1 MRKIR
6 KKEEGS
12 FAKGHS
18 IFILILLLVVV
29 LGFTQIV
36 RNYNITGQ
44 AITEAELNEGSSDL
58 ASPKV
63 AALLRGIDHKLV
75 EDNTDLILEKDDNGV
90 TLIPSSNPAKENDK
104 YLYISWPYKVDAI
117 SFYMKG
123 ENGNPYFELWGPN
136 NILIMSGVLQ
146 DTYRWYTVDVSSEA
160 MQADFYALYNYDW
173 GGEGNILIDKVVAKP
188 SSQPGLVKITGA

>member
-1 MRKIR
+1 MKKIR

-12 FAKGHS
+12 FATGHS
-18 IFILILLLVVV
+18 IFILILLLIVV

-44 AITEAELNEGSSDL
+44 AITEAELNEGSSEL
-58 ASPKV
+58 VAPKV

-75 EDNTDLILEKDDNGV
+75 EDNTDLILEKDNNAI
-90 TLIPSSNPAKENDK
+90 TLFASSNPAKEDDK

-136 NILIMSGVLQ
+136 NMLIMSGVLH
-146 DTYRWYTVDVSSEA
+146 DTYRWYTVDVSSEN

-173 GGEGNILIDKVVAKP
+173 GGDGNILIDKVVAKP